1 MKHQPWLV
9 VFMAAFFLISNG
21 FERASAELPILKKQP
36 WIGYFAVFE
45 NRDCQFSVDTNGVA
59 YLTLMNPK
67 GEPMGEATKIAVS
80 FVVEEILPNGETRL
94 KKIKKGSLE
103 STDPATDKLGKIT
116 FHGKVTG
123 DAAFEVIIEQERGDV
138 FIGGRITDTGTLTKA
153 PLRFTVRVKVPNVYA
168 EVEKEGRMALK
179 IFEKRIKD
187 DHLDLKWTDGK
198 RLKQNFTDRVD
209 VTSKEINGPGIANA
223 EAEINY
229 YNGKK
234 LRFAATEGSAFTL
247 WNDTP
252 APLHEGFTVNWVVD
266 AAKDP
271 TGKSRL
277 SLQVK

>member
-1 MKHQPWLV
+1 
-9 VFMAAFFLISNG
+9 MAAVFVSSAG
-21 FERASAELPILKKQP
+21 FQRASAELPILKKQP
-36 WIGYFAVFE
+36 WIGYFSVFE
-45 NRDCQFSVDTNGVA
+45 NRHYQFNIDTDGA
-59 YLTLMNPK
+59 ATLTLMNPK

-103 STDPATDKLGKIT
+103 STDPATDKLEKTT
-116 FHGKVTG
+116 FRGKVTG
-123 DAAFEVIIEQERGDV
+123 DAAYEVTIEQERGNL

-168 EVEKEGRMALK
+168 EVKKGGRVAQK
-179 IFEKRIKD
+179 AFEKRIED
-187 DHLDLKWTDGK
+187 DHMDLKWTDGT
-198 RLKQNFTDRVD
+198 RLKQNFTDQVD

-234 LRFAATEGSAFTL
+234 LRFDAAENSAITL
-247 WNDTP
+247 WNDSP
-252 APLHEGFTVNWVVD
+252 GPLHEGFTVNWVVD
-266 AAKDP
+266 TTKDP
-271 TGKSRL
+271 AGKSRL

>member
-1 MKHQPWLV
+1 MRYQPWLV
-9 VFMAAFFLISNG
+9 AVKAAFFLSFIG
-21 FERASAELPILKKQP
+21 FQRASAELPILKKQP
-36 WIGYFAVFE
+36 WMGYFAVFE
-45 NRDCQFSVDTNGVA
+45 SRYYQFSVDTNGA
-59 YLTLMNPK
+59 ATLTLMNPK
-67 GEPMGEATKIAVS
+67 GEPMGEATEIAVS
-80 FVVEEILPNGETRL
+80 FVVEEILPNGEARL

-103 STDPATDKLGKIT
+103 STDLATDKLGKIT

-123 DAAFEVIIEQERGDV
+123 DAAYEVTIEQERGDI
-138 FIGGRITDTGTLTKA
+138 FIGGRITDKGTLTKD

-168 EVEKEGRMALK
+168 DVEKEGRMAQK
-179 IFEKRIKD
+179 AFEKRIKD
-187 DHLDLKWTDGK
+187 DRVDLKWSDGK

-209 VTSKEINGPGIANA
+209 LTSNEINGPGIVNA

-234 LRFAATEGSAFTL
+234 LRFAATEKSAITL

>member
-1 MKHQPWLV
+1 MKNQSWLV
-9 VFMAAFFLISNG
+9 AVMAAVLVSSAG
-21 FERASAELPILKKQP
+21 VQRAAAELPILKKQP

-45 NRDCQFSVDTNGVA
+45 NRHYQFSVDTNGAA

-80 FVVEEILPNGETRL
+80 FVVEEIMPNGETRL
-94 KKIKKGSLE
+94 KKTKKGSLE

-123 DAAFEVIIEQERGDV
+123 DAAYEVTIEQERGDI
-138 FIGGRITDTGTLTKA
+138 FIGGRITDTGTLTKD

-168 EVEKEGRMALK
+168 EVEKKGRMAHK
-179 IFEKRIKD
+179 AFEKRIKD
-187 DHLDLKWTDGK
+187 DRMDLKWTDGK

-234 LRFAATEGSAFTL
+234 LRFDATEDSAITL
-247 WNDTP
+247 WNDSP

-266 AAKDP
+266 TAKDP

>member
-9 VFMAAFFLISNG
+9 VFMAAFFLISNC